1 MVKDPEIQKILNT
14 ESTHTT
20 FIEKVGINC
29 SKMHPEVYKSGKLKA
44 ARLLYKQG
52 LFTEALTTLGQGFN
66 IDSLRRRWDPKFA
79 LKQAIA
85 QKFNAAA
92 LRLGKK

>member
-1 MVKDPEIQKILNT
+1 
-14 ESTHTT
+14 
-20 FIEKVGINC
+20 
-29 SKMHPEVYKSGKLKA
+29 
-44 ARLLYKQG
+44 